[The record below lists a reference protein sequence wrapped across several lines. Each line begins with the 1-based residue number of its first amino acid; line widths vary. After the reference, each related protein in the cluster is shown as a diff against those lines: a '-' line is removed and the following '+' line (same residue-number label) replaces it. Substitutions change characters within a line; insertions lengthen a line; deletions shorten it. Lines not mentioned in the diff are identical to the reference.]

1 MCLKHGKRTH
11 MKLIP
16 TISFAVIC
24 SFALAQEAPSPPQVA
39 QPHIGHPPAMGIC
52 KPMSER
58 KDEIGCWIITNHNIG
73 KLLET
78 QTFWHLDVYPTRA
91 AAESAKSPKGI
102 VIEALGKTWLMT
114 IASADW
120 RPSLGERMATVGPLP
135 ISQDLTYTAQYME
148 SVFTPGMTAP
158 PHRHPGP
165 EAWYTVSGET
175 CLETPEGKLV
185 DRPGQG
191 ARVIIPSGRPM
202 QLTATGTDTRRSI
215 ILVLHDSSK
224 PAGVPAPD
232 WTPKGLCKN

>member
-1 MCLKHGKRTH
+1 
-11 MKLIP
+11 MKLIL
-16 TISFAVIC
+16 TISFGLIC
-24 SFALAQEAPSPPQVA
+24 SCAVAQESPGTSQAA
-39 QPHIGHPPAMGIC
+39 QSHIGHPPAMGIC

-58 KDEIGCWIITNHNIG
+58 KDEIGCWIIANHHIG

-91 AAESAKSPKGI
+91 AAESVTVKTPRGT
-102 VIEALGKTWLMT
+102 VIEALGRIWLMT
-114 IASADW
+114 IAEADW
-120 RPSLGERMATVGPLP
+120 RPSLGERIATVGPLP
-135 ISQDLTYTAQYME
+135 INQDVTYTAQYME

-191 ARVIIPSGRPM
+191 ARVIIPGGYPM
-202 QLTATGTDTRRSI
+202 QLTATGTETRRSI

-232 WTPKGLCKN
+232 WTPKNLCKN